1 MPLILI
7 LGLPGTGKTFLAK
20 KLVNFLSGDPIYLS
34 TDLIRKGVFN
44 LSKHHYASF
53 GKDIYSQE
61 KRDLVYNALYLISD
75 ILLKKNLLVIVDGT
89 FDSYMRRKPLYEVCK
104 RLNQKLLI
112 IKTVSSDE
120 TIQQRI
126 NERKNHG
133 IDVSDADF
141 EIYKEFKKRFETLN
155 VDHLVINTEQEISLS
170 LLEVKK
176 ALEAI

>member
-20 KLVNFLSGDPIYLS
+20 RLVNVLSGDPIYLS
-34 TDLIRKGVFN
+34 TDLIRRSVFN

-53 GKDIYSQE
+53 GDDIYSQE
-61 KRDLVYNALYLISD
+61 KRNLIYNTLYLISD
-75 ILLKKNLLVIVDGT
+75 ILLKRNLLVIVDGT
-89 FDSYMRRKPLYEVCK
+89 FFSHKSRKPLLEICK

-126 NERKNHG
+126 KERKTHDK
-133 IDVSDADF
+133 DVSDADF
-141 EIYKEFKKRFETLN
+141 NIYKEFKRRFETLN
-155 VDHLVINTEQEISLS
+155 FDHLVINTEQEISQI

-176 ALEAI
+176 KFEAI